1 MPRYCFICP
10 VCNEQREVSRP
21 MKDSDLPD
29 FCECGTEMRRDF
41 TAEHSSVRGDYNEPI
56 VSDSMAFDAVDLAE
70 HRRRFPGV
78 EVVVNHARSARP
90 VFRNL
95 NQKRRY
101 MKKRGWIDCNSYT

>member
-1 MPRYCFICP
+1 MPRYCFVCPICQ
-10 VCNEQREVSRP
+10 EQKTVSRP
-21 MKDSDLPD
+21 MKDSGLPED
-29 FCECGTEMRRDF
+29 CACGMPMQRDF
-41 TAEHSSVRGDYNEPI
+41 IAEHSSVRGDYNESI

-70 HRRRFPGV
+70 HRRRFPDV
-78 EVVVNHARSARP
+78 EVVVDHARSARP

>member
-10 VCNEQREVSRP
+10 VCSKQSEISRF
-21 MKDSDLPD
+21 MRDSSLPNL
-29 FCECGTEMRRDF
+29 CECGAETLRDF

-70 HRRRFPGV
+70 HRRRFPDV
-78 EVVVNHARSARP
+78 EVVVDHARSARP

-101 MKKRGWIDCNSYT
+101 LKKRGWVDCNSFV